1 MNKEERTASDIEFEE
16 EFEEENDM
24 KPGTVSRIRGQLS
37 NAGISTTEE
46 LDTLGFYKLLGD
58 TLTERDEVKEEL
70 DLRTKKEKKDLLK
83 KEKRKKKKAK
93 KARSPDNHDD
103 EEVENEEEMEM
114 EEEEEK

>member
-24 KPGTVSRIRGQLS
+24 KPGTVSRIREQLS

-83 KEKRKKKKAK
+83 KEKRKKKKKAK
-93 KARSPDNHDD
+93 KARSPDNHD
-103 EEVENEEEMEM
+103 NEEKEM
-114 EEEEEK
+114 EEEEEEK